1 MKAIACE
8 MCGSNDVVKQEG
20 LYVCQHC
27 GTKYTLEEAR
37 KLMIEGTVDVTGST
51 VKIDTADEL
60 ENLYELARRSKGDN
74 NTENAAKYYDMILLK
89 DPYSWEATFYQVY
102 YNSMNCRMC
111 DIPTAAG
118 NIKNSLVTV
127 FDLIK
132 ETIQDEE
139 VKMVAVSEVVERCV
153 YISNL
158 LFKVAKNNY
167 DEIDSDIRDNFTQD
181 MINRCYSG
189 AELLYLLGDIISVM
203 FAESKE
209 IRALAIIGWKDAIV
223 MHNELLRYF
232 ANKKANQDIM
242 DSYEKKIR
250 EFDSSYKKPEF
261 KTGGC
266 YIATCVYGSYDCP
279 EVWVLRRF
287 RDDVLA
293 ENFIGRSFI
302 KVYYALSPKIIKIF
316 GRYSIVKSI
325 WKYPLDLLI
334 SKLLKAGFDDTPY
347 RDRC

>member
-127 FDLIK
+127 FDLIGY
-132 ETIQDEE
+132 
-139 VKMVAVSEVVERCV
+139 VS
-153 YISNL
+153 
-158 LFKVAKNNY
+158 
-167 DEIDSDIRDNFTQD
+167 NFVFCC
-181 MINRCYSG
+181 NC
-189 AELLYLLGDIISVM
+189 
-203 FAESKE
+203 F
-209 IRALAIIGWKDAIV
+209 
-223 MHNELLRYF
+223 
-232 ANKKANQDIM
+232 
-242 DSYEKKIR
+242 
-250 EFDSSYKKPEF
+250 
-261 KTGGC
+261 
-266 YIATCVYGSYDCP
+266 
-279 EVWVLRRF
+279 
-287 RDDVLA
+287 
-293 ENFIGRSFI
+293 
-302 KVYYALSPKIIKIF
+302 
-316 GRYSIVKSI
+316 
-325 WKYPLDLLI
+325 
-334 SKLLKAGFDDTPY
+334 
-347 RDRC
+347 